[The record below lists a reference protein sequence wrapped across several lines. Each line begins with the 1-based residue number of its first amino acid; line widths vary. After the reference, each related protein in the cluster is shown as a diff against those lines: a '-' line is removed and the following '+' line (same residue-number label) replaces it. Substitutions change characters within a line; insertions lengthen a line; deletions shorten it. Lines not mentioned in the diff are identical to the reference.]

1 MNFILLRGLIRHADH
16 WGAFKEQLQQR
27 FPESKILTPD
37 LPGLGQ
43 ESHAP
48 TPLTIEDNVAFLR
61 AKLSSDLAEGEWVIV
76 GLSLGGMV
84 AAEWCAAA
92 PKLFNKAILINPSS
106 NLSPFWHR
114 LRPAALP
121 VFLRC
126 FITTDDALRERR
138 ILSLT
143 SNLKNQDQSLI
154 QSWIKISETGAIR
167 RTTFLRQLAAARAF
181 KIQHFDTPCLI
192 LNSKKDRIV
201 NPQCS
206 SQIADYLG
214 ARLETHHEAGHDLA
228 IDAPEWV
235 LNHISRW
242 AD

>member
-1 MNFILLRGLIRHADH
+1 MNFILLRGLIRHAEH
-16 WGAFKEQLQQR
+16 WGAFKEQLQQH

-43 ESHAP
+43 ESHEP
-48 TPLTIEDNVAFLR
+48 TPLTIEKNVSFLSER
-61 AKLSSDLAEGEWVIV
+61 LTAELADEEWVIV

-84 AAEWCAAA
+84 AAKWCATA
-92 PKLFNKAILINPSS
+92 PRAFSKVILMNPSS

-114 LRPAALP
+114 LRPEALP

-126 FITTDDALRERR
+126 FITSDDALREER
-138 ILSLT
+138 ILALT
-143 SNLKNQDQSLI
+143 SNLKNKDEPLI
-154 QSWIKISETGAIR
+154 QSWIEISETGAIR
-167 RTTFLRQLAAARAF
+167 RATFLRQLAAARAF

-192 LNSKKDRIV
+192 LNSEKDRIV

-206 SQIADYLG
+206 SQIAAYLG
-214 ARLETHHEAGHDLA
+214 ARLETHREAGHDLA

-235 LNHISRW
+235 LNRIKQFV
-242 AD
+242 D

>member
-1 MNFILLRGLIRHADH
+1 MNFILLRGLIRHAEH

-27 FPESKILTPD
+27 FPESKVLTPD

-43 ESHAP
+43 ESHAL
-48 TPLTIEDNVAFLR
+48 TPLTIKENVAFLS

-92 PKLFNKAILINPSS
+92 PKAFSKVVLINPSS

-114 LRPAALP
+114 LRPEALP

-126 FITTDDALRERR
+126 FITTDDALREER
-138 ILSLT
+138 ILALT
-143 SNLKNQDQSLI
+143 SNLKNKDETLI
-154 QSWIKISETGAIR
+154 QSWIKISETGAIHR
-167 RTTFLRQLAAARAF
+167 ATFLRQLAAARAF
-181 KIQHFDTPCLI
+181 RIQHFDTPCLI
-192 LNSKKDRIV
+192 LNSEKDRIV
-201 NPQCS
+201 NPQSS
-206 SQIADYLG
+206 SQIAAYLG
-214 ARLETHHEAGHDLA
+214 ARLETHREAGHDLA

-235 LNHISRW
+235 LNHIKQFV
-242 AD
+242 A